1 MTVLNLKG
9 MGSCLSFC
17 CKEASKRTRHVK
29 QTRYFDSSSLIEFE
43 TLIDEQPS
51 NEPKSLDSDAPAVTQ
66 SNDTCGLGSELYRL
80 NFGEL
85 SSSDDSILSSSGFC
99 DDDDILRK
107 LAFQEETLEL
117 EEEAKQCEDIGNL
130 PPLAQGQKVVVRAKL
145 AKDANWTGAM
155 QDKWVLNG
163 EEEILNVARLKDSAH
178 LSNCPLVHGKV
189 WDKERDRLNSSP
201 HSSIDLEWENEVGLT
216 PPNQFPASA
225 TDDDFVCVP
234 GADTCSNHSTP
245 LSNENDLEW
254 DGDLSSVQMSGFDME
269 TEQLISEIEQMTAEA
284 LREPVGVVR

>member
-1 MTVLNLKG
+1 
-9 MGSCLSFC
+9 
-17 CKEASKRTRHVK
+17 
-29 QTRYFDSSSLIEFE
+29 
-43 TLIDEQPS
+43 
-51 NEPKSLDSDAPAVTQ
+51 
-66 SNDTCGLGSELYRL
+66 
-80 NFGEL
+80 
-85 SSSDDSILSSSGFC
+85 
-99 DDDDILRK
+99 
-107 LAFQEETLEL
+107 
-117 EEEAKQCEDIGNL
+117 
-130 PPLAQGQKVVVRAKL
+130 
-145 AKDANWTGAM
+145 
-155 QDKWVLNG
+155 NG

-178 LSNCPLVHGKV
+178 LSNCPLVHGKF

>member
-1 MTVLNLKG
+1 MSWSCFPYTRNFINNVLQRV
-9 MGSCLSFC
+9 SFF
-17 CKEASKRTRHVK
+17 
-29 QTRYFDSSSLIEFE
+29 QFE

-51 NEPKSLDSDAPAVTQ
+51 NEPKSSDSDPPVVTQ
-66 SNDTCGLGSELYRL
+66 CSDACGSKVYRL
-80 NFGEL
+80 NFEEL

-117 EEEAKQCEDIGNL
+117 EEEAKQCDDIGNV
-130 PPLAQGQKVVVRAKL
+130 PPLAQGQKVELRAKL
-145 AKDANWTGAM
+145 ARDATWTGAV
-155 QDKWVLNG
+155 QDKWILTG
-163 EEEILNVARLKDSAH
+163 EEEILNAARLKDSGH
-178 LSNCPLVHGKV
+178 LSNCPLVHGKF

-216 PPNQFPASA
+216 PPNQFPAST
-225 TDDDFVCVP
+225 TDDDFVCVLA
-234 GADTCSNHSTP
+234 ADTCSNHSTP

>member
-1 MTVLNLKG
+1 M
-9 MGSCLSFC
+9 
-17 CKEASKRTRHVK
+17 
-29 QTRYFDSSSLIEFE
+29 
-43 TLIDEQPS
+43 
-51 NEPKSLDSDAPAVTQ
+51 
-66 SNDTCGLGSELYRL
+66 
-80 NFGEL
+80 
-85 SSSDDSILSSSGFC
+85 
-99 DDDDILRK
+99 

-178 LSNCPLVHGKV
+178 LSNC
-189 WDKERDRLNSSP
+189 
-201 HSSIDLEWENEVGLT
+201 LT

-254 DGDLSSVQMSGFDME
+254 DGDLS
-269 TEQLISEIEQMTAEA
+269 
-284 LREPVGVVR
+284 R